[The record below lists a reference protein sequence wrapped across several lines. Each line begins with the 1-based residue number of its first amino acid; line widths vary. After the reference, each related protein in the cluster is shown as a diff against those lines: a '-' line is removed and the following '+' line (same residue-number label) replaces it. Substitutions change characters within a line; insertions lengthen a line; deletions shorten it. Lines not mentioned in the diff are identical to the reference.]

1 MKQQIAIAAAIAAL
15 MIGGA
20 FATQSAPKEHTD
32 VEVTNPMVGGEAMLA
47 SRALMENI
55 AHSPDH
61 TLFTAALRQSGI
73 DRTLGGD
80 GNFTVFA
87 PTNAAFA
94 ATPQVV
100 ANKALLAKA
109 MGYLVVR
116 GRYDSQTL
124 LKDINQG
131 DGQFRLKTL
140 EGGVITAQMNGPTN
154 IVLMDEKGNSAD
166 IAVYDIYQKNGVLQ
180 VIDKVLQPAPASQ
193 VAGL

>member
-1 MKQQIAIAAAIAAL
+1 MKQQIAIAAAVAAL

-20 FATQSAPKEHTD
+20 FATQSAPREQTD
-32 VEVTNPMVGGEAMLA
+32 VEVSNPMVSGEAMLA
-47 SRALMENI
+47 DRALMENI

-61 TLFTAALRQSGI
+61 TSFAAALRQSGVAK
-73 DRTLGGD
+73 TLAADGD
-80 GNFTVFA
+80 YTVFA

-94 ATPQVV
+94 AVKMT
-100 ANKALLAKA
+100 ADKAQLARA

-131 DGQFRLKTL
+131 DGQLRLKTI
-140 EGGVITAQMNGPTN
+140 EGGTITAQMNGPTN
-154 IVLMDEKGNSAD
+154 IVLMDEKGDSAD
-166 IAVYDIYQKNGVLQ
+166 IAVYDVYQKNGVLQ
-180 VIDKVLQPAPASQ
+180 VIDKVLQPAQPSQ